1 MIDECGFMDLG
12 VQNILGVGISKLA
25 IQSRKDLI
33 DVWLLIVGF

>member
-1 MIDECGFMDLG
+1 MSVASWIWVLK